1 MNKRQ
6 RKKALK
12 KRFISMNIQ
21 SPIFIR
27 NHRIYDIS
35 KMADAFDTMLKNGK
49 SRESASVN
57 PDWLIEGMKRE
68 TEHGG
73 LVPSWS
79 IRALKNTDEGG
90 IDKIISFNVIPG
102 GTHLTDTCD
111 QMLTYCAL
119 RKDKGA
125 FEKSLKE
132 SLKMIDQTDKVIVI
146 DSLPESI
153 ADNSFSPVYQHPIN
167 KPKEED

>member
-6 RKKALK
+6 KKKALK

-21 SPIFIR
+21 SPLFIR
-27 NHRIYDIS
+27 NHRIYDIG
-35 KMADAFDTMLKNGK
+35 KMADAFDTMLKNGR
-49 SRESASVN
+49 SRVN
-57 PDWLIEGMKRE
+57 TSGLLEGMKGE
-68 TEHGG
+68 TGHDGTK
-73 LVPSWS
+73 PSWS
-79 IRALKNTDEGG
+79 IRALKDTDEGG
-90 IDKIISFNVIPG
+90 IGKIISFNIIPG

-111 QMLTYCAL
+111 QMLAYCAI
-119 RKDKGA
+119 RKDKGK

-132 SLKMIDQTDKVIVI
+132 SLKMIDQADKIIAI
-146 DSLPESI
+146 DSLPEFI

>member
-21 SPIFIR
+21 PTLFTR

-35 KMADAFDTMLKNGK
+35 KMADAFDIMLKNGK
-49 SRESASVN
+49 SRVTAPVN
-57 PDWLIEGMKRE
+57 PDWLIEGMKGE
-68 TEHGG
+68 TGH
-73 LVPSWS
+73 PSCS
-79 IRALKNTDEGG
+79 IMALKDMNEGG
-90 IDKIISFNVIPG
+90 MGKIISFNIIPG

-111 QMLTYCAL
+111 QMLTYCAI
-119 RKDKGA
+119 RKDKGK

-132 SLKMIDQTDKVIVI
+132 SLKMIDQADKIIAI
-146 DSLPESI
+146 DSLPEFI
-153 ADNSFSPVYQHPIN
+153 ADNSFSPVYQHLIN